1 MHKQRVYARP
11 TRSRQA
17 GFTAIE
23 NLMVMLVSSLLAV
36 FAVPTMKSVLY
47 QYRMHAAVNNINWAI
62 QSTRYQA
69 LDAGYPYQLA
79 LNGTSTGG
87 STPTY
92 VNPTYQIANEATG
105 TSSFSNV
112 GSSVPIAGFPVN
124 LSAPTTLQFNPNGSV
139 SATTGALT
147 FNITYQGYTE
157 SFTVTTYGK
166 VNVTP

>member
-17 GFTAIE
+17 GFTAVEI
-23 NLMVMLVSSLLAV
+23 LMVMLVSAV
-36 FAVPTMKSVLY
+36 MAGFAVPTIKSVLY
-47 QYRMHAAVNNINWAI
+47 QYRMHAAVQNINWAI

-79 LNGTSTGG
+79 LTGTTSG
-87 STPTY
+87 SSY
-92 VNPTYQIANEATG
+92 VNPTYQISNETVGAA
-105 TSSFSNV
+105 SFSTV
-112 GSSVPIAGFPVN
+112 GSSVPVAGFPVF

-147 FNITYQGYTE
+147 FNVTYQGYTE

>member
-1 MHKQRVYARP
+1 MHEQRVYAPSR
-11 TRSRQA
+11 RSRES

-23 NLMVMLVSSLLAV
+23 ILMVMLVAAV
-36 FAVPTMKSVLY
+36 MAGFAVPTMKSVLY
-47 QYRMHAAVNNINWAI
+47 QYRMHAAVQNINWAI

-79 LNGTSTGG
+79 VTGTSSGG
-87 STPTY
+87 SSPTY
-92 VNPTYQIANEATG
+92 VNPTYQISNEATG
-105 TSSFSNV
+105 ATSFSNV
-112 GSSVPIAGFPVN
+112 GSSVPVAGFPVF

-147 FNITYQGYTE
+147 FTVSYQGYTE

-166 VNVTP
+166 VTLTP